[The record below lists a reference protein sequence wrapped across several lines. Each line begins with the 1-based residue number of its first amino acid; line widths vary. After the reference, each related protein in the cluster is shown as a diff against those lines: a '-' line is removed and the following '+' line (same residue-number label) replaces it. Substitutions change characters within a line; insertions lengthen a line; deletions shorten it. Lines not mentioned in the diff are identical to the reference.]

1 MNAQLLRLIGAQI
14 FLHATLAGSRMA
26 APLLAL
32 REGYSPAAVGLLLA
46 MFGLSQVFLAIPVG
60 RYVDQHGLKRPM
72 ALAVSA
78 ACLAGALAMLW
89 PVFGVLC
96 VTALLTGGA
105 AGATVIAVQRQ
116 VGRLAEGGSQ
126 LRRSFSWLA
135 IGPSVSN
142 VAGPLAVGFLIDHA
156 GPSAGSLPGFQAAF
170 ALMAALPLVTWWM
183 LRLVPEVHQAQP
195 LGPRPSAWQAWK
207 LLRHGAIARLML
219 VNWFVSSSWD
229 VHTLVVPLLGVERGL
244 SASQIGMILSA
255 FAIATGLVRLMLPLM
270 ADRIREWAVMVVAMI
285 STALVFAIYPFLSSA
300 LAMGLCSFLVGLALG
315 VVQPMVMSMLHQIT
329 PTDRH
334 GEVLGLR
341 LMAVN
346 ATGVAVPLLFGS
358 ISAWVGLTG
367 VFWLVAAVVGSGS
380 RSAWRLREVLPEPA
394 SDEPRH
400 SKPP

>member
-1 MNAQLLRLIGAQI
+1 
-14 FLHATLAGSRMA
+14 
-26 APLLAL
+26 
-32 REGYSPAAVGLLLA
+32 
-46 MFGLSQVFLAIPVG
+46 
-60 RYVDQHGLKRPM
+60 M

-96 VTALLTGGA
+96 VMALLTGGA
-105 AGATVIAVQRQ
+105 AGATVITVQRQ
-116 VGRLAEGGSQ
+116 VGRLAEGGAQ

-135 IGPSVSN
+135 IGQSVSN

-195 LGPRPSAWQAWK
+195 LGPRPSAWQAWQ
-207 LLRHGAIARLML
+207 LLRHRAIARLML

-400 SKPP
+400 SNPP